1 MLTEEERFARA
12 EEITGHKFRERTLL
26 ENALT
31 HSSVGGYGASP
42 NERLETLGDAV
53 VTLIITETL
62 FLLKPAADQGE
73 ITMAKSALVSTRTLA
88 TISKE
93 CGLVGVAR
101 LGRGVE
107 RSVPRR
113 ISANLFEAIVGA
125 VYLDGG
131 LEAARDVILRLFGK
145 HINDP
150 SYGEPDPKS
159 RLQQVS
165 HERFTGQPVY
175 EIVSTFG
182 PPHKKMFRVR
192 VVLDGTPYPVS
203 EAGSKKAA
211 ERRAAKHALDVI
223 LGTVTGETPGEKE
236 EDPADS
242 EDRPRQ

>member
-1 MLTEEERFARA
+1 MVTDEERLARA
-12 EEITGHKFRERTLL
+12 EEITGYKFKERRLL
-26 ENALT
+26 EDALT
-31 HSSVGGYGASP
+31 HSSVGGSGASP

-53 VTLIITETL
+53 VTLLITETL

-93 CGLVGVAR
+93 CGLISVAR

-145 HINDP
+145 HISDP

-159 RLQQVS
+159 KLQQVA

-192 VVLDGTPYPVS
+192 VVLDGTPYPLS

-223 LGTVTGETPGEKE
+223 LGTVTGEPLVEKE
-236 EDPADS
+236 EDAVDS
-242 EDRPRQ
+242 EDRPRE